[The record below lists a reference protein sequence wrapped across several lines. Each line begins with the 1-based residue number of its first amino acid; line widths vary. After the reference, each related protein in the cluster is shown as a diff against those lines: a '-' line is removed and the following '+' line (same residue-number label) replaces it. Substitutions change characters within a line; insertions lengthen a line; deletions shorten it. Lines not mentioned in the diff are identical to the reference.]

1 MNSTYCSSFLLISS
15 CNRIRRVSFLD
26 GLGFDWASAE
36 LTCGHRW
43 AKEQKYN
50 SLFWGICQVFTIHL
64 CVNAK
69 DQSYQRTYR
78 EFIVR
83 LVQARKDAGL
93 TQVEV
98 ARKLG
103 KANSFISKCELG
115 ERRVDFV
122 ELQQLAKIYE
132 KDLSFFTTHRK

>member
-1 MNSTYCSSFLLISS
+1 M
-15 CNRIRRVSFLD
+15 
-26 GLGFDWASAE
+26 
-36 LTCGHRW
+36 
-43 AKEQKYN
+43 
-50 SLFWGICQVFTIHL
+50 CQVFTIPL

-69 DQSYQRTYR
+69 DHAYQGAYR
-78 EFIVR
+78 EFIAR

-103 KANSFISKCELG
+103 KAHSFVSKCELG

-122 ELQQLAKIYE
+122 ELQQFAKIYE